1 MELAGTIARSLGL
14 KQTDGFTAVETFNV
28 GMSTFRLPSILSIR
42 FSGNHED
49 THHTSLKTLRKDDQ
63 DMDAYDVW
71 EGNDDTV
78 KCMSCKSPE
87 AIDRC
92 IKVSKERVPGTNT
105 WVERTDH
112 IVPLCSDC
120 SQTKLGT
127 TSGGYVGVT
136 MPPPSGDI
144 TGYTKDGEHVG
155 HSRSAGHNRNR
166 GISRTFTRYVTCPAG
181 PVAHARMQTGTVS
194 KGKVSVIN
202 TATGK
207 KASFYDN
214 RNIIHLERVRS

>member
-1 MELAGTIARSLGL
+1 
-14 KQTDGFTAVETFNV
+14 
-28 GMSTFRLPSILSIR
+28 
-42 FSGNHED
+42 
-49 THHTSLKTLRKDDQ
+49 
-63 DMDAYDVW
+63 MDAYDVW

-92 IKVSKERVPGTNT
+92 IKISKERVPGTNT

-112 IVPLCSDC
+112 IAPLCSDC
-120 SQTKLGT
+120 THTKLGT

-144 TGYTKDGEHVG
+144 TGYAKDGEHGG

-214 RNIIHLERVRS
+214 RNIIHLETVRS